1 VPRSFPRSRSD
12 LTVVHLDDESVVYDD
27 ESGDLHH
34 LNPTATIVLD
44 LCDGSSTIGELSR
57 TIADVF
63 GMHADQ
69 VEPEIR
75 TLIRLFRRGKLLE
88 PADRSRRRL
97 PLAAS

>member
-44 LCDGSSTIGELSR
+44 LCDGSSTIEELSR

-63 GMHADQ
+63 GMHVDR

-75 TLIRLFRRGKLLE
+75 TLIRQFRRGKLLE